1 MAARQTNPC
10 ELSRNYPLL
19 DELDEAS
26 RRALLA
32 RGVVR
37 TYARGEVLFD
47 EGEPGK
53 GLFLIESGSIK
64 IYKVSETGRE
74 QILAVLRAGDSV
86 AELPLFDR
94 APYPASAAA
103 LDQAT
108 VLFIPLRSFDEV
120 LAENPSI
127 ALAIIRA
134 LARRM
139 RALVELIADLSLRQV
154 RQRLA
159 RFLLEEAGESR
170 KVRLSLTNEE
180 LAARL
185 GTVRDV
191 ISRTLSSLQNDGLI
205 QVEGRLIRLSDYDGL
220 RQEAG

>member
-86 AELPLFDR
+86 AELPLST

-103 LDQAT
+103 LNQAT
-108 VLFIPLRSFDEV
+108 VLFIPLHSFDECRRK
-120 LAENPSI
+120 PSI

-134 LARRM
+134 LTSACAPSWAR
-139 RALVELIADLSLRQV
+139 S
-154 RQRLA
+154 
-159 RFLLEEAGESR
+159 
-170 KVRLSLTNEE
+170 
-180 LAARL
+180 
-185 GTVRDV
+185 
-191 ISRTLSSLQNDGLI
+191 
-205 QVEGRLIRLSDYDGL
+205 
-220 RQEAG
+220 